1 MAVSGMP
8 PTPSLFQQWAKVELV
23 PTPRVI
29 AANKWGLVAVKNL
42 MLLFVFACLA
52 ACGAND
58 TDEDNPASGSV
69 ALQPDAPLEIAINQ
83 FPGGYQGRW
92 GASAA
97 NCADENDEQMMSL
110 QGKLVRFQESIGTMT
125 AGKRTTSRTMEAD
138 FEFLADGEKWNKSI
152 AFELS
157 TDGKS
162 LTRKDKEDGISYEY
176 VQCPK
181 LMAG

>member
-1 MAVSGMP
+1 MAVWAMP
-8 PTPSLFQQWAKVELV
+8 PTPSSSQPWANRELV
-23 PTPRVI
+23 PTHRVI
-29 AANKWGLVAVKNL
+29 AANKWGLVAVNNL
-42 MLLFVFACLA
+42 MVLCVFTCLA
-52 ACGAND
+52 ACGATD
-58 TDEDNPASGSV
+58 TDDNNPSSDSV
-69 ALQPDAPLEIAINQ
+69 ALPPDAPLEIAINQ

-92 GASAA
+92 AA
-97 NCADENDEQMMSL
+97 ATAQCADENDPQIMSL
-110 QGKLVRFQESIGTMT
+110 QGKLVKFHESIGTMT
-125 AGKRTTSRTMEAD
+125 SGKRTTSRTMEAD

-162 LTRKDKEDGISYEY
+162 LTRNDKEDGTSYEY